1 MSFPNLN
8 MQLPRYRHLSKG
20 LLQMYNY
27 LFNSKWPSAE
37 MLSASWSA
45 YKSIWRV

>member
-20 LLQMYNY
+20 LVQMYI
-27 LFNSKWPSAE
+27 NSKWPSAE
-37 MLSASWSA
+37 MLSASLISA